1 MSIYYSPSF
10 KGFYDTRVGYSQY
23 PDDVIDV
30 TDQYAYLIDQINN
43 YNREITVVDSQI
55 VVVDRPVSI
64 TIPTWDEI
72 ISLRNKLL
80 LESDFTQLPDVN
92 LPNKQE
98 WASYRQ
104 LLRDISQTYREP
116 STVVWPTPP

>member
-1 MSIYYSPSF
+1 MTIYYSPSL
-10 KGFYDTRVGYSQY
+10 KGFYDTEVGYGQY
-23 PDDVIDV
+23 PNDVIDV

-104 LLRDISQTYREP
+104 LLRDISQTYQEP